1 MTTENTPL
9 HVVVMGVSGSGKT
22 TVGEMLAEKL
32 ALPYYDGDDLHPQ
45 ANIDKMAQ
53 GVPLT
58 DEDRWPW
65 LTLVGEW
72 LAERPEGGVI
82 GCSALKRSY
91 RDAIR
96 AASPGVSFVH
106 VHGAKDLLR
115 ERMEH
120 RPGHFMPASL
130 LDSQFATLEELD
142 EDEVGQVFDVADTPD
157 RIVEAAAVWLNR

>member
-1 MTTENTPL
+1 MTSENNPL

-22 TVGEMLAEKL
+22 TVGLMLAERL
-32 ALPYYDGDDLHPQ
+32 GLPYYDGDDLHPQ
-45 ANIDKMAQ
+45 SNIDKMAQ
-53 GVPLT
+53 GIPLT

-65 LTLVGEW
+65 LQLIGEW

-96 AASPGVSFVH
+96 AASPGVVFVH
-106 VHGAKDLLR
+106 VHGAKELLR
-115 ERMEH
+115 ERMAH

-130 LDSQFATLEELD
+130 LDSQFDTLETLGDD
-142 EDEVGQVFDVADTPD
+142 EAGEVFDVADTPD
-157 RIVEAAAVWLNR
+157 RIVDAAVVWLHR

>member
-1 MTTENTPL
+1 MTTENKPL

-22 TVGEMLAEKL
+22 TVGEMLAEQL
-32 ALPYYDGDDLHPQ
+32 GLPYYDGDDLHPQ

-53 GVPLT
+53 GIPLT

-72 LAERPEGGVI
+72 LAERPAGGVI

-106 VHGAKDLLR
+106 VHGAKELLR

-157 RIVEAAAVWLNR
+157 RIVEAAALWLKR

>member
-1 MTTENTPL
+1 
-9 HVVVMGVSGSGKT
+9 
-22 TVGEMLAEKL
+22 
-32 ALPYYDGDDLHPQ
+32 
-45 ANIDKMAQ
+45 MAQ